1 MPDRESDAADSPA
14 RASADGLVS
23 KEEGNP
29 VPPQPASVQYN
40 DWRQVA
46 LPAPEAFTPTRPV
59 SVIIPSYHTPTETLA
74 MTLAALETQTYPR
87 DMFEVVIVDDGSEPP
102 LTRPRSTPLDV
113 TVVRQERQGFG
124 VARARNTGV
133 RAAAHDILLFLD
145 GDRLVEAVWIA
156 AHARWH
162 HVVSDALT
170 VGFCA
175 HVAVDGMDAETMRS
189 RPGSLADLF
198 STRPVDPPRIAGHMI
213 RTNDL
218 TSRDDGVFRG
228 VTGGNF
234 GIGKGFYHLVGG
246 SDESFT
252 RWGWE
257 DTELSYRAY
266 TYGGLLVPVRD
277 AFAWHQGRWNE
288 NKNCRGNLIQHEKAA
303 HVIAHRGFRRT
314 QPGRIYTVP
323 QYVVS
328 IDAGRHPTDQVIRTT
343 ATILADRE
351 HDLVVILNA
360 PTGGEDEHV
369 ARLREAFGP
378 DPRVRVA
385 PAGSPLDE
393 FPTAPFQIALPANAA
408 FAKGLVHRLRV
419 RLGSAVIAT
428 SVLPDGSHVSITRA
442 WALHRARRTGKTPA
456 AFGEART
463 IPPAKLKLA
472 PALPSATARATDAD
486 RAVSAE
492 PVGYPTKWERFLDR
506 TRNLRGSADAW
517 AFLKWVAWCCRRT
530 VHRHE

>member
-1 MPDRESDAADSPA
+1 MPDPESDTADS
-14 RASADGLVS
+14 LVN
-23 KEEGNP
+23 KEEGNN

-46 LPAPEAFTPTRPV
+46 LPAPEAFKPTRPV
-59 SVIIPSYHTPTETLA
+59 SVIIPSSQTPTETLA

-87 DMFEVVIVDDGSEPP
+87 ELFEVVIVDDGSEPP
-102 LTRPRSTPLDV
+102 LTRPCSTPLDV
-113 TVVRQERQGFG
+113 TVVRQERRGFG

-145 GDRLVEAVWIA
+145 GDTLAEAGWVA

-170 VGFCA
+170 VGFRA
-175 HVAVDGMDAETMRS
+175 HVATDGIDAETIRS

-198 STRPVDPPRIAGHMI
+198 SNRPADPPRIAGHMI

-218 TSRDDGVFRG
+218 NARDDGVFRG

-277 AFAWHQGRWNE
+277 AFAWHQGRWDE
-288 NKNCRGNLIQHEKAA
+288 DKRRRGNLIQHEKAA
-303 HVIAHRGFRRT
+303 HLIAHCGFRRT

-328 IDAGRHPTDQVIRTT
+328 IDAGRHPADRIISTA

-351 HDLVVILNA
+351 HDLVVSINA

-385 PAGSPLDE
+385 PAGSTLDE
-393 FPTAPFQIALPANAA
+393 FPTTPFQIALPANAA
-408 FAKGLVHRLRV
+408 FARGLVHRLRV

-428 SVLPDGSHVSITRA
+428 SVLPDGSHVSITRT
-442 WALHRARRTGKTPA
+442 WALHRARRTGKSPA
-456 AFGEART
+456 DFGEART

-472 PALPSATARATDAD
+472 PARPSATARATDAD
-486 RAVSAE
+486 RAVPAE

-506 TRNLRGSADAW
+506 TRDLRGSADAW

-530 VHRHE
+530 VHRHD